1 MELDVG
7 LQAVPGQHHAGLQNL
22 SRFLDEELNLSASAA
37 NSLIQEA
44 ARQIVVAQYCEATE
58 FGWPEWGSILTA
70 PVIGLCGL
78 HMLMFWATRHA
89 YMLKLLAALFVANSL
104 GSFYMHFG
112 GRQGWQR
119 VDGETMILAVWIVNA
134 CTFNKFAEELLSRQ
148 LRRYVS
154 RTEQHAEPRSR
165 RPSGKAPDVS
175 FDDSA
180 DGDGRRSSG
189 ENASTGPAGGAAL
202 AKSRSSL
209 RAEGQERL
217 SAMRRAADHRK
228 RWIHRWK
235 VLHNVSVASVWVGS
249 VSVVYWLNSTALAL
263 PFSHFEI
270 ATQHPSLGLLLFAL
284 PVRLCEGRSRVSS
297 PLPCCTCRAALAVLH
312 LPCCSACG
320 CAMPAQCLE
329 LRRLSLSSADA
340 FRRLLTLADA
350 TRACGPSY

>member
-1 MELDVG
+1 MELHSDDVG
-7 LQAVPGQHHAGLQNL
+7 LLAVPGQHHLGLQNL

-37 NSLIQEA
+37 DSLIQEA
-44 ARQIVVAQYCEATE
+44 ARQMIVAKYCEATE

-78 HMLMFWATRHA
+78 HMLCFWATRHA
-89 YMLKLLAALFVANSL
+89 YMLKLLAALFVVNSL

-154 RTEQHAEPRSR
+154 RTEQQQEPKSR
-165 RPSGKAPDVS
+165 RPSAKVS
-175 FDDSA
+175 ESADESA
-180 DGDGRRSSG
+180 DGCKGALSG
-189 ENASTGPAGGAAL
+189 GGAAL
-202 AKSRSSL
+202 RASL

-217 SAMRRAADHRK
+217 SAMRRAADYRK

-235 VLHNVSVASVWVGS
+235 VLHNVSVASVWIGS
-249 VSVVYWLNSTALAL
+249 VFLVYWLNSTSMAL

-270 ATQHPSLGLLLFAL
+270 ATEHPSFGLLLFAL
-284 PVRLCEGRSRVSS
+284 PVRGSKPDSLPHAKPALTPATDAHARADLLIGSS
-297 PLPCCTCRAALAVLH
+297 V
-312 LPCCSACG
+312 CCSS
-320 CAMPAQCLE
+320 CA
-329 LRRLSLSSADA
+329 R
-340 FRRLLTLADA
+340 
-350 TRACGPSY
+350 

>member
-134 CTFNKFAEELLSRQ
+134 VACRTSAFA
-148 LRRYVS
+148 
-154 RTEQHAEPRSR
+154 
-165 RPSGKAPDVS
+165 GCW
-175 FDDSA
+175 
-180 DGDGRRSSG
+180 
-189 ENASTGPAGGAAL
+189 
-202 AKSRSSL
+202 SRSARTQSQKQSL
-209 RAEGQERL
+209 FFL
-217 SAMRRAADHRK
+217 SARKWGVGCVRK
-228 RWIHRWK
+228 R
-235 VLHNVSVASVWVGS
+235 NVELNVRKSEEAPWDHPARVRVSGHAQLS
-249 VSVVYWLNSTALAL
+249 VS
-263 PFSHFEI
+263 
-270 ATQHPSLGLLLFAL
+270 HPDSLT
-284 PVRLCEGRSRVSS
+284 
-297 PLPCCTCRAALAVLH
+297 PCA
-312 LPCCSACG
+312 
-320 CAMPAQCLE
+320 
-329 LRRLSLSSADA
+329 
-340 FRRLLTLADA
+340 
-350 TRACGPSY
+350 RACHRRGAP